1 MSIYYYSGNQKI
13 LIKLALRYNLYVCKD
28 WNLYRWLMWYKSLPP
43 CDSRYMG
50 SSITLVIDGT
60 TPVGIAFT
68 HVMYVGKDD
77 APVLDL
83 NLYLKSQYREK
94 GIGSKMLDTH
104 INYVSKHNPNIPIM
118 FNYGLM
124 SNFTQ
129 IAHFKNKYKDLVFLD
144 HFKDFIKESKNADL
158 SKT

>member
-13 LIKLALRYNLYVCKD
+13 LIKLALRYNLYVSKD

-50 SSITLVIDGT
+50 SSITLAIDGT
-60 TPVGIAFT
+60 MPIGIAFT

-83 NLYLKSQYREK
+83 NLYLKPQYREK
-94 GIGSKMLDTH
+94 GIGSKMLD
-104 INYVSKHNPNIPIM
+104 KHVEYIRKNDPSIPIM
-118 FNYGLM
+118 FNRGLQSDISKM
-124 SNFTQ
+124 
-129 IAHFKNKYKDLVFLD
+129 D
-144 HFKDFIKESKNADL
+144 HFEIKYAASGYVFMPKN
-158 SKT
+158 SITN